1 MSSSMLEQAVIDA
14 QALKE
19 AAIKNAEQEVLDKY
33 AGEIKEAVDILLEQP
48 MEEPMEEPF
57 GMEEMPVAPMGDE
70 DPFDV
75 GLEDEPDDIADKLSM
90 KAVDGEDAC
99 ACPCPGED
107 EVIELDLDALMKSAG
122 TMEDEEE
129 DIMFEMTQSEL
140 KDLLN
145 EQQPSPVQ
153 SSVLAQDPEEDVMDV
168 APGEIANKL
177 IDMFGSDEE
186 EISSGEEELYEDED
200 GFLAEDEPR
209 PYSENDPADAS
220 WLGGTPGP
228 RGEPSHLAR
237 VAGMLK
243 QRDAKR
249 RGKNVGGGRP
259 YGKDVTPEEQRLY
272 SQWLDEE
279 IELDEETLEQ
289 AIEEILKVDLE
300 NVPRGMIGTTH
311 PTKPEQVYAVE
322 VASAADEDST
332 EKESNEVFDKAVK
345 KITNL
350 EEQVKSHKSEKNRL
364 IKEHNELK
372 SVARQVSDKLT
383 ELNIANAK
391 LVYQN
396 RILESHSLNE
406 RQKEK
411 LVETISNA
419 NSTEEAKVIF
429 ETLQDSL
436 TSKEKNSPQNLSE
449 AVSKN
454 NRLVLKSNRK
464 ESQASDSAV
473 DRMKKLAGII

>member
-48 MEEPMEEPF
+48 MEEPIEEPF

-168 APGEIANKL
+168 APDEIANKL

-186 EISSGEEELYEDED
+186 EISSGEEELYEDE
-200 GFLAEDEPR
+200 
-209 PYSENDPADAS
+209 
-220 WLGGTPGP
+220 
-228 RGEPSHLAR
+228 
-237 VAGMLK
+237 
-243 QRDAKR
+243 
-249 RGKNVGGGRP
+249 
-259 YGKDVTPEEQRLY
+259 
-272 SQWLDEE
+272 E
-279 IELDEETLEQ
+279 IELDEEILEQ

-429 ETLQDSL
+429 ETLQGSL

>member
-168 APGEIANKL
+168 APDEIANKL

-186 EISSGEEELYEDED
+186 EISSDEEEISSGEEELYEDE
-200 GFLAEDEPR
+200 
-209 PYSENDPADAS
+209 
-220 WLGGTPGP
+220 
-228 RGEPSHLAR
+228 
-237 VAGMLK
+237 
-243 QRDAKR
+243 
-249 RGKNVGGGRP
+249 
-259 YGKDVTPEEQRLY
+259 
-272 SQWLDEE
+272 E
-279 IELDEETLEQ
+279 IELDEEILEQ

-429 ETLQDSL
+429 ETLQGSL

>member
-168 APGEIANKL
+168 APDEIANKL

-186 EISSGEEELYEDED
+186 EISSGEEELYEDE
-200 GFLAEDEPR
+200 
-209 PYSENDPADAS
+209 
-220 WLGGTPGP
+220 
-228 RGEPSHLAR
+228 
-237 VAGMLK
+237 
-243 QRDAKR
+243 
-249 RGKNVGGGRP
+249 
-259 YGKDVTPEEQRLY
+259 
-272 SQWLDEE
+272 E
-279 IELDEETLEQ
+279 IELDEEILEQ

>member
-1 MSSSMLEQAVIDA
+1 MLEQAVIDA
-14 QALKE
+14 EALKE

-33 AGEIKEAVDILLEQP
+33 AGEIKEAVDVLLEQP
-48 MEEPMEEPF
+48 VEDPF
-57 GMEEMPVAPMGDE
+57 GMEEMPAAPMGDE

-129 DIMFEMTQSEL
+129 DIMFEMSQSDL
-140 KDLLN
+140 KDLIS
-145 EQQPSPVQ
+145 EQPQAVQ

-168 APGEIANKL
+168 DAAEIANTL
-177 IDMFGSDEE
+177 MDMFGSDEE
-186 EISSGEEELYEDED
+186 DEEDED

-243 QRDAKR
+243 QQDAKR

-259 YGKDVTPEEQRLY
+259 YGADVTPEKQKLY

-279 IELDEETLEQ
+279 IELDEDEETYLDEEILEQ

-311 PTKPEQVYAVE
+311 PTKPEQVYAVD
-322 VASAADEDST
+322 VAAAADEDST
-332 EKESNEVFDKAVK
+332 EKESNEAFEEAVK

-372 SVARQVSDKLT
+372 SVARQVSNKLT

-449 AVSKN
+449 AISKN

-464 ESQASDSAV
+464 ETQASDSTV

>member
-1 MSSSMLEQAVIDA
+1 MLEQAVIDA
-14 QALKE
+14 EALKE

-33 AGEIKEAVDILLEQP
+33 AGEIKEAVDVLLEQP
-48 MEEPMEEPF
+48 VEDPF

-129 DIMFEMTQSEL
+129 DIMFEMSQSDL
-140 KDLLN
+140 KDLIS
-145 EQQPSPVQ
+145 EQPQAVQ

-168 APGEIANKL
+168 DAAEIANTL
-177 IDMFGSDEE
+177 MDMFGSDEE
-186 EISSGEEELYEDED
+186 DEEDEEDED

-243 QRDAKR
+243 QQDAKR

-259 YGKDVTPEEQRLY
+259 YGADVTPEKQKLY

-279 IELDEETLEQ
+279 IELDEDEETYLDEEILEQ

-311 PTKPEQVYAVE
+311 PTKPEQVYAVD
-322 VASAADEDST
+322 VAAAADEDST
-332 EKESNEVFDKAVK
+332 EKESNEAFEEAVK

-372 SVARQVSDKLT
+372 SVARQVSNKLT

-449 AVSKN
+449 AISKN

-464 ESQASDSAV
+464 ETQASDSTV

>member
-14 QALKE
+14 EALKE

-33 AGEIKEAVDILLEQP
+33 AGEIKEAVDVLLEQP
-48 MEEPMEEPF
+48 LEEPF
-57 GMEEMPVAPMGDE
+57 GMEEMPPMGGADE

-75 GLEDEPDDIADKLSM
+75 GLEDEPADITDKLSM

-107 EVIELDLDALMKSAG
+107 EVIELDLDALMSSAQN
-122 TMEDEEE
+122 MEDEEE
-129 DIMFEMTQSEL
+129 DIMFEMSQSEL
-140 KDLLN
+140 KDLIS

-153 SSVLAQDPEEDVMDV
+153 SSVVDHEPEQDISDD
-168 APGEIANKL
+168 GSDDIANTL
-177 IDMFGSDEE
+177 MDMF
-186 EISSGEEELYEDED
+186 SGDD
-200 GFLAEDEPR
+200 TSID
-209 PYSENDPADAS
+209 D
-220 WLGGTPGP
+220 
-228 RGEPSHLAR
+228 
-237 VAGMLK
+237 
-243 QRDAKR
+243 
-249 RGKNVGGGRP
+249 
-259 YGKDVTPEEQRLY
+259 
-272 SQWLDEE
+272 E
-279 IELDEETLEQ
+279 IELDEEILEQ

-322 VASAADEDST
+322 VAAAADEDST
-332 EKESNEVFDKAVK
+332 EKESNEAFEEAVK

-372 SVARQVSDKLT
+372 SIARQVSDKLT

-436 TSKEKNSPQNLSE
+436 TSKEKNSPQNLRE

-473 DRMKKLAGII
+473 DRMKRLAGII

>member
-1 MSSSMLEQAVIDA
+1 MLEQAVIDA

-19 AAIKNAEQEVLDKY
+19 AAIKNAEQEVMDKY
-33 AGEIKEAVDILLEQP
+33 AGEIKEAVDTLLEQP
-48 MEEPMEEPF
+48 VEDPF
-57 GMEEMPVAPMGDE
+57 GMEELPPQSMGDE
-70 DPFDV
+70 DPFDI

-129 DIMFEMTQSEL
+129 DIMFEMSQSDL
-140 KDLLN
+140 KNLLN
-145 EQQPSPVQ
+145 EQQPSPDQ
-153 SSVLAQDPEEDVMDV
+153 SSVLSQDPEEDVMGV
-168 APGEIANKL
+168 APTEIANKL
-177 IDMFGSDEE
+177 MDMFGS
-186 EISSGEEELYEDED
+186 GEEDED
-200 GFLAEDEPR
+200 
-209 PYSENDPADAS
+209 
-220 WLGGTPGP
+220 
-228 RGEPSHLAR
+228 
-237 VAGMLK
+237 
-243 QRDAKR
+243 
-249 RGKNVGGGRP
+249 
-259 YGKDVTPEEQRLY
+259 EEIPI
-272 SQWLDEE
+272 DEE
-279 IELDEETLEQ
+279 ILEQ

-322 VASAADEDST
+322 VASAADEDSA

-372 SVARQVSDKLT
+372 SIARQVSNKLT

-411 LVETISNA
+411 LVETISKA

-436 TSKEKNSPQNLSE
+436 TSREKNSPQNLSE
-449 AVSKN
+449 AISKN
-454 NRLVLKSNRK
+454 NRLVLKANRK
-464 ESQASDSAV
+464 ETQTSDSTV

>member
-19 AAIKNAEQEVLDKY
+19 AAIKNAEQEVMDKY
-33 AGEIKEAVDILLEQP
+33 AGEIKEAVDTLLEQP
-48 MEEPMEEPF
+48 VEDPF
-57 GMEEMPVAPMGDE
+57 GMEELPPQSMGDE
-70 DPFDV
+70 DPFDI

-129 DIMFEMTQSEL
+129 DIMFEMSQSDL
-140 KDLLN
+140 KNLLN
-145 EQQPSPVQ
+145 EQQPSPDQ
-153 SSVLAQDPEEDVMDV
+153 SSVLSQDPEEDVMGV
-168 APGEIANKL
+168 APTEIANKL
-177 IDMFGSDEE
+177 MDMFGS
-186 EISSGEEELYEDED
+186 GEEDED
-200 GFLAEDEPR
+200 
-209 PYSENDPADAS
+209 
-220 WLGGTPGP
+220 
-228 RGEPSHLAR
+228 
-237 VAGMLK
+237 
-243 QRDAKR
+243 
-249 RGKNVGGGRP
+249 
-259 YGKDVTPEEQRLY
+259 EEIPI
-272 SQWLDEE
+272 DEE
-279 IELDEETLEQ
+279 ILEQ

-322 VASAADEDST
+322 VASAADEDSA

-372 SVARQVSDKLT
+372 SIARQVSNKLT

-411 LVETISNA
+411 LVETISKA

-436 TSKEKNSPQNLSE
+436 TSREKNSPQNLSE
-449 AVSKN
+449 AISKN
-454 NRLVLKSNRK
+454 NRLVLKANRK
-464 ESQASDSAV
+464 ETQTSDSTV

>member
-19 AAIKNAEQEVLDKY
+19 AAIKSAEQEVLEKY
-33 AGEIKEAVDILLEQP
+33 SGDIKEAVDTLLEQP
-48 MEEPMEEPF
+48 FEDPMA
-57 GMEEMPVAPMGDE
+57 MAPVAPMPMPDE

-75 GLEDEPDDIADKLSM
+75 GFQDDPDKITDKLSM

-99 ACPCPGED
+99 ACPCPGDD
-107 EVIELDLDALMKSAG
+107 EVIELDLDALMKVAG

-129 DIMFEMTQSEL
+129 EVMFEMSQSEL
-140 KDLLN
+140 ANLL
-145 EQQPSPVQ
+145 Q
-153 SSVLAQDPEEDVMDV
+153 EDMDSDTLQV
-168 APGEIANKL
+168 NL
-177 IDMFGSDEE
+177 IDAFSEKEPYDEDFLEDEGIEFFGDDDLF
-186 EISSGEEELYEDED
+186 GEEGLE
-200 GFLAEDEPR
+200 
-209 PYSENDPADAS
+209 
-220 WLGGTPGP
+220 
-228 RGEPSHLAR
+228 
-237 VAGMLK
+237 
-243 QRDAKR
+243 
-249 RGKNVGGGRP
+249 
-259 YGKDVTPEEQRLY
+259 
-272 SQWLDEE
+272 EE

-300 NVPRGMIGTTH
+300 NVPRGMLGTTH
-311 PTKPEQVYAVE
+311 PTKPEQVYAVN
-322 VASAADEDST
+322 VAAAADEDT
-332 EKESNEVFDKAVK
+332 AEKESNEAFEKAVK
-345 KITNL
+345 KLVNL

-383 ELNIANAK
+383 ELNIANVK

-411 LVETISNA
+411 LVETISKA
-419 NSTEEAKVIF
+419 NSTEEVKVIY

-436 TSKEKNSPQNLSE
+436 TSKADNGPQNLNE

-454 NRLVLKSNRK
+454 NRLVLKSNKK
-464 ESQASDSAV
+464 ETQASDSATE
-473 DRMKKLAGII
+473 RMKKLAGII

>member
-33 AGEIKEAVDILLEQP
+33 AGEIKEAVDVLLEQP
-48 MEEPMEEPF
+48 MEEPIEEPF

-168 APGEIANKL
+168 APDEIANKL

-186 EISSGEEELYEDED
+186 EISSDEEEISSGEEELYEDE
-200 GFLAEDEPR
+200 
-209 PYSENDPADAS
+209 
-220 WLGGTPGP
+220 
-228 RGEPSHLAR
+228 
-237 VAGMLK
+237 
-243 QRDAKR
+243 
-249 RGKNVGGGRP
+249 
-259 YGKDVTPEEQRLY
+259 
-272 SQWLDEE
+272 E
-279 IELDEETLEQ
+279 IELDEEILEQ

-429 ETLQDSL
+429 ETLQGSL

>member
-1 MSSSMLEQAVIDA
+1 MLEQAVIDA

-33 AGEIKEAVDILLEQP
+33 AGEIKEAVDVLLEQP
-48 MEEPMEEPF
+48 MEEPIEEPF

-168 APGEIANKL
+168 APDEIANKL

-186 EISSGEEELYEDED
+186 EISSGEEEISSGEEELYE
-200 GFLAEDEPR
+200 
-209 PYSENDPADAS
+209 
-220 WLGGTPGP
+220 
-228 RGEPSHLAR
+228 
-237 VAGMLK
+237 
-243 QRDAKR
+243 
-249 RGKNVGGGRP
+249 
-259 YGKDVTPEEQRLY
+259 
-272 SQWLDEE
+272 DEE
-279 IELDEETLEQ
+279 IELDEEILEQ

-429 ETLQDSL
+429 ETLQGSL

>member
-168 APGEIANKL
+168 APDEIANKL

-186 EISSGEEELYEDED
+186 EISSGEEELYEDE
-200 GFLAEDEPR
+200 
-209 PYSENDPADAS
+209 
-220 WLGGTPGP
+220 
-228 RGEPSHLAR
+228 
-237 VAGMLK
+237 
-243 QRDAKR
+243 
-249 RGKNVGGGRP
+249 
-259 YGKDVTPEEQRLY
+259 
-272 SQWLDEE
+272 E
-279 IELDEETLEQ
+279 IELDEEILEQ

-429 ETLQDSL
+429 ETLQGSL